1 MIIFVP
7 DGLGSAMVDKAVLTK
22 VIEECSQAEAGEDS
36 ENVFNVI
43 NTFDAPRFH
52 YRSAQLLF
60 QQDMYSKI
68 HNVTYF
74 PFSKDRKKYL
84 PDPPGKCSVYP
95 DADKKADVFRLRYET
110 IHQVF

>member
-1 MIIFVP
+1 
-7 DGLGSAMVDKAVLTK
+7 MVDKAVLAK

-52 YRSAQLLF
+52 YRSAELVYRYVVF
-60 QQDMYSKI
+60 EYTHYI
-68 HNVTYF
+68 YF
-74 PFSKDRKKYL
+74 PCSKDRKKYL

-110 IHQVF
+110 IHQVLLLT

>member
-1 MIIFVP
+1 
-7 DGLGSAMVDKAVLTK
+7 MVDKAVLTK

-60 QQDMYSKI
+60 QQDMYSK
-68 HNVTYF
+68 N
-74 PFSKDRKKYL
+74 S
-84 PDPPGKCSVYP
+84 
-95 DADKKADVFRLRYET
+95 
-110 IHQVF
+110 